1 MAGTRPAG
9 PIAAAWAAMMHLG
22 HQGYLELTRRAHDAA
37 RLLRSGVE
45 SIDGLAVRGD
55 PPATVLAFGA
65 REPQSLDIFAVGER
79 LAAAGW
85 YLDRQNRPDSLH
97 ATVHAG
103 SAGSVPALM
112 DDLRRAVAETGSSR
126 TERRDTTYGQGD

>member
-1 MAGTRPAG
+1 
-9 PIAAAWAAMMHLG
+9 
-22 HQGYLELTRRAHDAA
+22 
-37 RLLRSGVE
+37 
-45 SIDGLAVRGD
+45 
-55 PPATVLAFGA
+55 VLAFGA
-65 REPQSLDIFAVGER
+65 RDPGSVDMFAVGDR

-103 SAGSVPALM
+103 SAPSVPALV

-126 TERRDTTYGQGD
+126 AASRDTTYGQSA